1 VTLIAVT
8 QEWLIAKGVPS
19 TLFQYHHPL
28 GEKHDP
34 EFTILIC
41 RNCHAKATEGLLR
54 ADVSM
59 SAEADVETRVIGM
72 LRGAAQHHRDWADA
86 NERMADMLEH
96 SRRKDSEEE
105 QTDHV

>member
-1 VTLIAVT
+1 
-8 QEWLIAKGVPS
+8 
-19 TLFQYHHPL
+19 
-28 GEKHDP
+28 
-34 EFTILIC
+34 
-41 RNCHAKATEGLLR
+41 
-54 ADVSM
+54 M

-72 LRGAAQHHRDWADA
+72 LRGAVQHHRDWADA